1 MESDSPKELDVN
13 KKIAEALKVSL
24 GKFFESHDDE
34 ETEPCDGVM
43 STEGDDEFEPFDGV
57 FYIDGDD
64 EPIVVDPET
73 TTMGDLE
80 RLMDEAEDKRLLVD
94 ELLDWMSTRTKGDVD
109 LAARLMKK
117 GARRLDNKSKQK
129 DPCRII
135 VKGDGIFVELPDQ
148 KLKKVT
154 FGRGNLS
161 KTLYIF
167 YLRQIVRA
175 EKDNAISTSLSQ
187 VELEDYKE
195 ELLNIYQ
202 NISGK
207 QGNIMDVESW
217 LEKGTISNTF
227 ANATASIRK
236 YFDKLFDNYVINYKW
251 EKCYSIEIIG
261 EDKYGNPR
269 YGIKLTPDDFVLK
282 WPFEVC

>member
-1 MESDSPKELDVN
+1 MESDSPRKLDVD
-13 KKIAEALKVSL
+13 KKIAEELKVSISNL
-24 GKFFESHDDE
+24 LESLDDE
-34 ETEPCDGVM
+34 KPEPWDGVIY
-43 STEGDDEFEPFDGV
+43 T
-57 FYIDGDD
+57 DGDD
-64 EPIVVDPET
+64 EPLVVDPKT
-73 TTMGDLE
+73 MTMGDLE
-80 RLMDEAEDKRLLVD
+80 RLIEEKEDKHLLVD
-94 ELLDWMSTRTKGDVD
+94 ELLDWVAIRTKGDVD
-109 LAARLMKK
+109 LAATLMKK

-154 FGRGNLS
+154 FGRGNMS

-167 YLRQIVRA
+167 FLRQIVRA
-175 EKDNAISTSLSQ
+175 QKDNAISTSLSQ